1 MNYLGTH
8 FTAFLDSLDG
18 MLRSLLVGLFTL
30 LSRFTA
36 HSASS
41 GHTPPTLSPLFG
53 PLLFG
58 LGPST
63 LNFHHAYMYYLRATT
78 ATEHLILAFICGQDV
93 NANAASLV
101 LGMPTR
107 FNAWIQ
113 GFPSMLPTL
122 DKDEQPQ
129 LCRDACTVR
138 VQNVRR
144 NVRMYSPDLVKT
156 CALWANR
163 SRGVTSSAG
172 ECVFAGSQGD
182 GCFSGFASSNICCI

>member
-1 MNYLGTH
+1 MH
-8 FTAFLDSLDG
+8 FTAFLEPLDG
-18 MLRSLLVGLFTL
+18 LLRSLLVGLFTL

-78 ATEHLILAFICGQDV
+78 ATEHLILAFIRWQDAK
-93 NANAASLV
+93 ANAASPA

-107 FNAWIQ
+107 LKAWIQ
-113 GFPSMLPTL
+113 GYPSMLPTL
-122 DKDEQPQ
+122 DKS
-129 LCRDACTVR
+129 
-138 VQNVRR
+138 RR
-144 NVRMYSPDLVKT
+144 
-156 CALWANR
+156 
-163 SRGVTSSAG
+163 
-172 ECVFAGSQGD
+172 
-182 GCFSGFASSNICCI
+182 I

>member
-18 MLRSLLVGLFTL
+18 MLCSLLVGLFTL

-78 ATEHLILAFICGQDV
+78 ATEHLILAFIRWQDAK
-93 NANAASLV
+93 ANTANPA
-101 LGMPTR
+101 LGMP
-107 FNAWIQ
+107 
-113 GFPSMLPTL
+113 MLG
-122 DKDEQPQ
+122 KDGRPCTI
-129 LCRDACTVR
+129 LC
-138 VQNVRR
+138 
-144 NVRMYSPDLVKT
+144 
-156 CALWANR
+156 
-163 SRGVTSSAG
+163 
-172 ECVFAGSQGD
+172 
-182 GCFSGFASSNICCI
+182 